1 MKLLYNARIHTLN
14 PAQQTASA
22 LLIDRGEILAVGGDE
37 LLDTRAEKFDL
48 GGRVVLPGLT
58 DAHIHLQHYALG
70 LQKIDCETA
79 TLEECLRRVAE
90 RVKTAKDG
98 EWILGHGWNQNE
110 WGDLT
115 ARTPKRG
122 EELVRDLAGFEVKIP
137 GLTPP
142 TSMPS
147 PQTIPF
153 TSPPNHCTP
162 RGRTAPR

>member
-1 MKLLYNARIHTLN
+1 MKLLYNTRIHTLN
-14 PAQQTASA
+14 PAQETASA
-22 LLIDRGEILAVGGDE
+22 LLIDRGEILALGGDE
-37 LLDTRAEKFDL
+37 LLDSRAEKFDL

-110 WGDLT
+110 WSG
-115 ARTPKRG
+115 A
-122 EELVRDLAGFEVKIP
+122 
-137 GLTPP
+137 
-142 TSMPS
+142 
-147 PQTIPF
+147 
-153 TSPPNHCTP
+153 
-162 RGRTAPR
+162 